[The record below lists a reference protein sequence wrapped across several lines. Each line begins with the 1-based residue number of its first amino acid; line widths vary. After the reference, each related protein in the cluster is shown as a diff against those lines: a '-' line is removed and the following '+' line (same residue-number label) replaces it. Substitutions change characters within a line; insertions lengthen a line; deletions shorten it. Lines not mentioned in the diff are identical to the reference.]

1 MPRRKRHGLRWIL
14 ERYKPTTRNVLYMD
28 NPIDNNKEALQK
40 LVVQA
45 KNGEEVAFDEL
56 HHMYVAPI
64 YRFVYANIRNADDA
78 EDITQSV
85 FVKAW
90 MALPKYKD
98 QGKPFSSW
106 LYRIAKNEI
115 IDLSRKKKNVSL
127 DDLPETSHPIGEDK
141 EHPSFLVE
149 SKENA
154 ALIMES
160 LVCLTSEQKEALVM
174 KFMNDL
180 SNKEIAAVSG
190 KSEAGVRQMQS
201 RALRALRQYFKDKN
215 ITI

>member
-1 MPRRKRHGLRWIL
+1 MNSR
-14 ERYKPTTRNVLYMD
+14 
-28 NPIDNNKEALQK
+28 IDDKKALQN
-40 LVVQA
+40 LVIRAQ
-45 KNGEEVAFDEL
+45 NGEEDAFGEL
-56 HHMYVAPI
+56 HGLYVSPI

-78 EDITQSV
+78 EDLTQAV

-90 MALPKYKD
+90 ISLPKYKD

-127 DDLPETSHPIGEDK
+127 EDLPEASHPAGEDK
-141 EHPSFLVE
+141 EHPASMAE
-149 SKENA
+149 AKENA

-160 LVCLTSEQKEALVM
+160 LTCLTSEQKETLVM

-180 SNKEIAAVSG
+180 SNKEIAEIGG

-201 RALRALRQYFKDKN
+201 RALRALRQYFKEKN
-215 ITI
+215 INI